1 MATPAPH
8 RHIGIHLLA
17 VFILG
22 GAYVFGQ
29 YVNGQDLSKPVVS
42 VEGHAKVS
50 AAPDIAV
57 LNFGVQTGRQQTA
70 QGAMEV
76 LGKKMNAVVE
86 GVKSLGIEE
95 KDITTQNLWL
105 NPSYDYYDGRRVDT
119 GYEANQNLQ
128 VKVRDLSKLTSVLD
142 AVVSQGANQVG
153 GVSFIIDD
161 PDALQE
167 QGRTEAI
174 ADAQEKAVAFA
185 AKLGKELGKLKGY
198 GEGGISIPVPMP
210 SMRMEAMDSMAMGM
224 GGGTPVPSGEQEM
237 NVVVYLTYE
246 LR

>member
-1 MATPAPH
+1 MATPIPH
-8 RHIGIHLLA
+8 RHIAVHLLA
-17 VFILG
+17 VLILG
-22 GAYVFGQ
+22 GAYVLGQ
-29 YVNGQDLSKPVVS
+29 YVNGQDFSKPVIS

-50 AAPDIAV
+50 AVPDIAV

-86 GVKSLGIEE
+86 GVKALGIEE

-105 NPSYDYYDGRRVDT
+105 NPSYDYYEGRRIDT

-142 AVVSQGANQVG
+142 TVVSQGANQVG
-153 GVSFIIDD
+153 GVSFTIDD

-174 ADAQEKAVAFA
+174 ADAQEKAVALA

-198 GEGGISIPVPMP
+198 GEGGISAPVPMG
-210 SMRMEAMDSMAMGM
+210 SMRMEAMDSMAMGV